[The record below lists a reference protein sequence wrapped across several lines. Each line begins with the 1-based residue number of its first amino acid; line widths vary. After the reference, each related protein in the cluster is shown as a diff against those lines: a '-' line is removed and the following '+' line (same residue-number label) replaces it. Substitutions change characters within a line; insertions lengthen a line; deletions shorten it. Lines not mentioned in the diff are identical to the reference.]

1 MCSVNE
7 YGVRNVLTFGPK
19 TTLYSVA
26 VSSPATA
33 RLACESGLQIN
44 ADDSLQ
50 LIAGLHADLPT
61 LTVLRELGMLL
72 SETLVNAVAR
82 SGRLGILQHLLTEQ
96 TCPRPIMLSFNAA
109 LSGNISMLN
118 WLKAQGWCE
127 MQYGTCAGAAK
138 GGHLELL
145 QHLRSEGFEWDKHH
159 IVYCAAGSGSIEMIE
174 WLRQQQSMQI
184 DAEVLSWAAGA
195 GKTAMCQHLRSVGC
209 DWDIHACESAT
220 ADGHLDTLRWLRE
233 NGCPWIVND
242 VCMVAAAHGRVT
254 ILDFVIE
261 QGEVLDAELLTD
273 ALNTAGAGNKLQA
286 AQWLRQH

>member
-1 MCSVNE
+1 
-7 YGVRNVLTFGPK
+7 
-19 TTLYSVA
+19 
-26 VSSPATA
+26 
-33 RLACESGLQIN
+33 
-44 ADDSLQ
+44 
-50 LIAGLHADLPT
+50 
-61 LTVLRELGMLL
+61 
-72 SETLVNAVAR
+72 
-82 SGRLGILQHLLTEQ
+82 
-96 TCPRPIMLSFNAA
+96 
-109 LSGNISMLN
+109 
-118 WLKAQGWCE
+118 

-286 AQWLRQH
+286 AQWLRQHGAQWPAFLKDEHFVNHVRLAVVVHAACSTAYNASYSNLARLLMLVVIALEQTLKERIA